1 MQSVINSV
9 KGTALAVGEYLTPV
23 LKVNDETLKA
33 FFVFNYYFYLRNP
46 SSKKRVC

>member
-23 LKVNDETLKA
+23 LKVIIDQVLMFDVKSHVTLGIKI
-33 FFVFNYYFYLRNP
+33 
-46 SSKKRVC
+46 